1 MAVIDIV
8 HSIDCT
14 LVRDPRA
21 IAKIIDS
28 QWSKLLEHYNS
39 YQLRHLDAIRK
50 CRTASLG
57 GHLYV
62 CNPCGYR
69 HKRYNSCRNRHCSQC
84 QHTQK
89 EAWIQARIDQLLP
102 TRYFHVVF
110 TLPHSLNELCMTYP
124 RQLYKL
130 LFNCSWQTL
139 DAFGWDHKHL
149 GAQLGATMVL
159 HTWGSNLSYHPHVHC
174 IVPGGGVTINNKWKQ
189 VKAKGKYLFP
199 VCALSKV
206 FRGKFIEQL
215 KLFCTES
222 GLDNIN
228 PLIQELYAKDWV
240 VYAKPPFGGAQG
252 VIHYL
257 SRYTHN
263 VAISHHR
270 IKGYNTKTVQFG
282 YKDYRHGNQ
291 SKVMTLDSYEFVRR
305 FTMHLLPKGFTRIRH
320 YGILS
325 SQWKSRMFPNLSAT
339 AIIIDWKTV
348 WDSKGLQVDRCPRCK
363 KGELSHIRKIPPSR
377 GPPYEQKSNPHRAIT
392 S

>member
-1 MAVIDIV
+1 MIDIV

-62 CNPCGYR
+62 CNQCGYR

-89 EAWIQARIDQLLP
+89 EAWIQARIDLLLP

-174 IVPGGGVTINNKWKQ
+174 IVPGGGVTINNQWRH

-199 VCALSKV
+199 VRALSKV

-215 KLFCTES
+215 KLCCTEL
-222 GLDNIN
+222 GLDNIDS
-228 PLIQELYAKDWV
+228 LIQGLYDKNWI

-252 VIHYL
+252 VIQYL
-257 SRYTHN
+257 ARYTHN
-263 VAISHHR
+263 IAISHHR
-270 IKGYNTKTVQFG
+270 ITSYDDTTVKFR
-282 YKDYRHGNQ
+282 YTDYRHANQ
-291 SKVMTLDSYEFVRR
+291 RKVMALDSYEFVRR
-305 FTMHLLPKGFTRIRH
+305 FIMHLLPKGFTRIRH

-325 SQWKSRMFPNLSAT
+325 SQWKSRIFPDQGPKVL
-339 AIIIDWKTV
+339 IDWKTI
-348 WDSKGLQVDRCPRCK
+348 WESKGLQVDQCPHCRKGQLIHLK
-363 KGELSHIRKIPPSR
+363 KIIPVR
-377 GPPYEQKSNPHRAIT
+377 GPPYRPIANPHRTIT